1 MTNLAVTVPDRVLC
15 PSWCVNDRGGE
26 HSHVS
31 RERHVE
37 GVARPLSAKL
47 VQVPDDDEPRM
58 LVNGCVAT
66 LDQAEAF
73 AYALLRLGSEA
84 TLAEPGLGFVEALA
98 EKAGISIEEMALA
111 SGMDAT
117 RLRAQRE
124 GEQVLTVHEFDQL
137 ALAVA
142 QLTVA
147 AAG

>member
-1 MTNLAVTVPDRVLC
+1 MTNLAVSAPVRVLC
-15 PSWCVNDRGGE
+15 PAWCVNDRDDD

-31 RERHVE
+31 RELHVE
-37 GVARPLSAKL
+37 GVGRPLSAKL
-47 VQVPDDDEPRM
+47 VQVPAESEPRV

-66 LDQAEAF
+66 LDQCEAF

-98 EKAGISIEEMALA
+98 QKADVSIEEMAQT
-111 SGMDAT
+111 SGLDAT

-124 GEQVLTVHEFDQL
+124 GEQVLTVYEFDQL

-147 AAG
+147 ATR

>member
-1 MTNLAVTVPDRVLC
+1 MTNLAVSETDRVLC
-15 PSWCVNDRGGE
+15 PSWCVNDRGGD
-26 HSHVS
+26 HPHVS
-31 RERHVE
+31 RELHVE

-47 VQVPDDDEPRM
+47 VQVPAEDAPRV

-66 LDQAEAF
+66 LDQAEAY
-73 AYALLRLGSEA
+73 AYTLLRLSSEA
-84 TLAEPGLGFVEALA
+84 TLAEPGLGFVEALIA
-98 EKAGISIEEMALA
+98 KAGICVEEMALA
-111 SGMDAT
+111 SGLDAP

-147 AAG
+147 AAS